1 MVQQQNP
8 VFRKCIQE
16 LETESVRVS
25 DLTSPPVLPAGASLM
40 NSDRVRFDES
50 QYRTPVFRRGRDGHT
65 PQSRSLRSSFSPST
79 SVSGQHIMVPAVA
92 ASSGHVDRDHLDSTL
107 GNLADVIDNQTLC

>member
-1 MVQQQNP
+1 MVQQEN
-8 VFRKCIQE
+8 
-16 LETESVRVS
+16 
-25 DLTSPPVLPAGASLM
+25 A
-40 NSDRVRFDES
+40 RVRFDES
-50 QYRTPVFRRGRDGHT
+50 QHRAPVFRRGCDGHT
-65 PQSRSLRSSFSPST
+65 PQPLRSSLSPST